1 MTPRREFRDYLQD
14 ILETMDKVERF
25 IGGMTFEQFL
35 ADDRTSFAVVRAL
48 EIIGEATKHIPH
60 PSGADIRKLP
70 GRAWLEC
77 ETS

>member
-60 PSGADIRKLP
+60 QSGTDIRKLP

>member
-25 IGGMTFEQFL
+25 IKGMTFEQFL
-35 ADDRTSFAVVRAL
+35 ADDRTSFALLRSSAKL
-48 EIIGEATKHIPH
+48 QNISPH
-60 PSGADIRKLP
+60 QSGADIRKLP